1 MIMTERK
8 NKNYSFYYQENG
20 VIKVFQVMAKSLPGA
35 NKKLIKA
42 VGNTRIL
49 RIDTWDYSKI

>member
-1 MIMTERK
+1 MTERK